1 MENTKKIIITGAG
14 LCGSLL
20 ALKMAQKGYDVI
32 VYEKRTDMRTT
43 EMSAGRSINLALSDR
58 GIAALTRV
66 GIIEKVKQLM
76 IPMHGRM
83 IHPMQ
88 GDLTFVKYSGR
99 EGEWINS
106 ISRGGLNKL
115 LMDEAEATG
124 NVTFEFNTSCE
135 SVNFDEGTIHLHNL
149 VTGQKSKDQADVIFG
164 TDGAGSAIRNAMLEN
179 SNKIRFDFSIQYLKT
194 GYKELEIPAGLNG
207 SYRLEKNA
215 LHIWPRSGFMMI
227 ALPNLDG
234 SFTVT
239 LFMPFGSNPGFD
251 NLKLDQEIIKFFNTY
266 FPTAKDQMDDI
277 ISDFNNNPTSSL
289 GTIKCYPWQVNG
301 RFLLMG
307 DAAHAVVPFYGQGM
321 NASFEDVMILDQL
334 VDEFGGDWPQI
345 LLKYQEIRKI
355 DADAIADL
363 AAENEIEMRAAT
375 ADPVFLLKRRI
386 ELHLEQK
393 YPDYFSKY
401 SMVTFREDLPYH
413 FAMEK
418 GRAQDAIL
426 MEYAKEIGSFENMDE
441 KEVLSRLSAIE
452 ADLHEG

>member
-426 MEYAKEIGSFENMDE
+426 MEYAKEVGSFENIDE

-452 ADLHEG
+452 ADLRVG